1 MYHTSAKNRAP
12 ALTACAVVDW
22 ANLKFEKT
30 FKFRDDTCGAKHLKD
45 FWATTGT
52 FITALFSS
60 GMFRTVID
68 FFTRKI
74 FAIISGAPPPAEA
87 PKGMEAGAHELHIIK
102 TSHLGLC
109 QAMGALLCVAK
120 YTGCPCGWLNRALWS
135 MWHGM
140 FQTPLQGR
148 AVKARGSAL
157 ALGLLLTVL
166 SAQTAAAQSGCVWG
180 VPAIHPYCALDS
192 FVDFDG
198 ATWTTDTADEH
209 CAQFGF
215 TDDCCICNAR
225 PTLSELQ
232 STLPSLCKVTA
243 LEHEHPQ
250 TRV

>member
-22 ANLKFEKT
+22 ANLKFEKP

-148 AVKARGSAL
+148 TVKARGSAL

-166 SAQTAAAQSGCVWG
+166 STQTAAQSGCVWR
-180 VPAIHPYCALDS
+180 VPA
-192 FVDFDG
+192 VDPDCPESPPDDG
-198 ATWTTDTADEH
+198 EH
-209 CAQFGF
+209 CAQFGLY
-215 TDDCCICNAR
+215 DPCCICNAR

-232 STLPSLCKVTA
+232 STLPSLCKVTS
-243 LEHEHPQ
+243 LEHV
-250 TRV
+250 TA